1 MSENNENLLYFP
13 EQIKEEKNL
22 ENLSVEYIDKL
33 HAKEL
38 EIKNK
43 ELQNGL
49 LKLQKSEKQYCHKVS
64 PSDRNKEDILYH
76 LVKMEE
82 LVANISTRFINVN
95 PKDLEE
101 VIRSTLKEI
110 GEFIDVDRSFLYFY
124 SGDRTETVKGYEWY
138 RHGIEPMV
146 QKFLD
151 ISLKP
156 YFWAMG
162 IIRDMKPVYA
172 SNSSELPLKEKA
184 LKEFWAKS
192 KIKSFLS
199 VPLYI
204 RKKLI
209 GTLGFLME
217 RKEKIWQ
224 ESDIRILNMAGE
236 IFVNLLE
243 RQRTEAELNEYR
255 KHLNAIFSS
264 IKDGIISVDK
274 NLNIIECN
282 EAAKTICNIFS
293 VPSIKSLK
301 NTGCNS
307 KECLKALKKTL
318 KTKETSE
325 LYRIECHCNTR
336 PSQIVTVTITP
347 LINGDNEDGGAVMV
361 IKDETELVETDRM
374 LQKRGQY
381 HNITGKSK
389 KMQEIYSFLEKLAS
403 IPSTVLI
410 TGESG
415 TGKELIAE
423 AIHYKG
429 NRKNN
434 PLVKVNCAALTE
446 TLLESELFGH
456 VKGAFTGAIKDK
468 TGWFEKAHRGTIFLD
483 EIGDITPALQ
493 LRLLRFLQEKEFVPV
508 GSTKTVKVDA
518 RVIVSTNQDIERKV
532 KEGTFRE
539 DLYYRIKVAE
549 IKLTPLRERQEDI
562 PLLVEHFIK
571 KYNREFNKTITGI
584 SQDVEKILMTYHWPG
599 NIREL
604 EHTIEHAFILTG
616 QTVIM
621 VNDLPDELKK
631 FSLKEKKHKTGDE
644 ALELK
649 EVLKKTNWKKAKAA
663 RLLGMDRKTI
673 YRKMKKY
680 NIPLEKQS
688 ENI

>member
-1 MSENNENLLYFP
+1 MKLTINKIILFKEIHSNNKIYRW
-13 EQIKEEKNL
+13 EERGRM
-22 ENLSVEYIDKL
+22 LS
-33 HAKEL
+33 
-38 EIKNK
+38 KNK
-43 ELQNGL
+43 
-49 LKLQKSEKQYCHKVS
+49 
-64 PSDRNKEDILYH
+64 DILYH
-76 LVKMEE
+76 LIKMET

-95 PKDLEE
+95 AGDLEE
-101 VIRSTLKEI
+101 VIKSTLKEI

-138 RHGIEPMV
+138 RNGFEPMV

-156 YFWAMG
+156 YFWATG
-162 IIRDMKPVYA
+162 IIRDLKPVYA
-172 SNSSELPLKEKA
+172 SKPSELPLKEQD
-184 LKEFWAKS
+184 LKEFWEKS
-192 KIKSFLS
+192 KVKSFLS

-224 ESDIRILNMAGE
+224 ESDIRILNMTGE

-243 RQRTEAELNEYR
+243 RQRTEAALNEYR
-255 KHLNAIFSS
+255 KNLDAIFSS

-282 EAAKTICNIFS
+282 EAAKTICNVFS
-293 VPSIKSLK
+293 TTPAKSLK
-301 NTGCNS
+301 NPGCNS

-318 KTKETSE
+318 KTKEISE
-325 LYRIECHCNTR
+325 LYRIECNCNSR

-347 LINGDNEDGGAVMV
+347 LINGENENSGAVMV
-361 IKDETELVETDRM
+361 IRDETELVEADRM
-374 LQKRGQY
+374 LQERGQY
-381 HNITGKSK
+381 YNITGKSK
-389 KMQEIYSFLEKLAS
+389 KMQELYSFLEKLAS

-429 NRKNN
+429 NRRNN
-434 PLVKVNCAALTE
+434 PLVKVNCAALPE
-446 TLLESELFGH
+446 NLLESELFGH

-468 TGWFEKAHRGTIFLD
+468 TGWFEKAHKGTIFLD
-483 EIGDITPALQ
+483 EIGDITPAMQ

-518 RVIVSTNQDIERKV
+518 RVIASTNQDIGRKV
-532 KEGTFRE
+532 REGTFRE

-549 IKLTPLRERQEDI
+549 IKLTPLRERKEDI
-562 PLLVEHFIK
+562 PLLTEHFIK
-571 KYNREFNKTITGI
+571 KYNREFNKTVTGI
-584 SQDVEKILMTYHWPG
+584 SQNVEKIFMNYQWPG

-604 EHTIEHAFILTG
+604 EHVIEHAFIITG
-616 QTVIM
+616 QPVII

-631 FSLKEKKHKTGDE
+631 FAVKEENYKTIDE
-644 ALELK
+644 AMKIK

-663 RLLGMDRKTI
+663 RVLNMDRKTI

-680 NIPLEKQS
+680 NIPMEKQA
-688 ENI
+688 ENIQFP

>member
-1 MSENNENLLYFP
+1 
-13 EQIKEEKNL
+13 
-22 ENLSVEYIDKL
+22 
-33 HAKEL
+33 
-38 EIKNK
+38 
-43 ELQNGL
+43 
-49 LKLQKSEKQYCHKVS
+49 
-64 PSDRNKEDILYH
+64 
-76 LVKMEE
+76 MET

-95 PKDLEE
+95 AGDLEE
-101 VIRSTLKEI
+101 VIKSTLQEI

-124 SGDRTETVKGYEWY
+124 SGDRRETVKGYEWY
-138 RHGIEPMV
+138 RNGFEPMV

-156 YFWAMG
+156 YFWATG
-162 IIRDMKPVYA
+162 IIRDLKPVYA
-172 SNSSELPLKEKA
+172 SKPSELPLKEQA
-184 LKEFWAKS
+184 LKEFWEKS
-192 KIKSFLS
+192 RVKSFLS

-204 RKKLI
+204 RKKLV

-224 ESDIRILNMAGE
+224 ESDIRILNMTGE

-243 RQRTEAELNEYR
+243 RQRAEAELNEYR
-255 KHLNAIFSS
+255 KNLDAIFSS

-274 NLNIIECN
+274 NLNIIESN
-282 EAAKTICNIFS
+282 EAARTICNIFS
-293 VPSIKSLK
+293 VTHGGR
-301 NTGCNS
+301 NTVCNS

-325 LYRIECHCNTR
+325 LYRIECNCNNR

-347 LINGDNEDGGAVMV
+347 LINGENEDTGAVMV
-361 IKDETELVETDRM
+361 IRDETELVETDRM
-374 LQKRGQY
+374 LQERGQY
-381 HNITGKSK
+381 YNITGKSK

-434 PLVKVNCAALTE
+434 PLVKVNCAALPE
-446 TLLESELFGH
+446 NLLESELFGH

-468 TGWFEKAHRGTIFLD
+468 TGWFEKAHKGTIFLD
-483 EIGDITPALQ
+483 EIGDITPAMQ
-493 LRLLRFLQEKEFVPV
+493 LRLLRFLQEREFVPV
-508 GSTKTVKVDA
+508 GSTKTMKVDA
-518 RVIVSTNQDIERKV
+518 RVIASTNQDIGRKV

-549 IKLTPLRERQEDI
+549 IKLAPLRERKEDI
-562 PLLVEHFIK
+562 TILVEHFIK

-584 SQDVEKILMTYHWPG
+584 SRNVEKIFMNYQWPG

-604 EHTIEHAFILTG
+604 EHTIEHAFIV
-616 QTVIM
+616 TVQPVII

-631 FSLKEKKHKTGDE
+631 FALKEKNYKTVNE
-644 ALELK
+644 AMKLK

-680 NIPLEKQS
+680 NIPLEQQA
-688 ENI
+688 ENIQFP